1 MKLGEK
7 LEYLLARKRL
17 NKADFAKNVGVT
29 NRALYYYISGERLP
43 RKKVLK
49 RMAEELGVEEEFLAN
64 DKIELELTSDERFIK
79 TLLESGKTNAGA
91 VKFLEESKGLFAGNS
106 ISNEDKE
113 FLINCLNEIYLDSR
127 KKSDLVK

>member
-49 RMAEELGVEEEFLAN
+49 QMAEELGVEEEFLAN

-127 KKSDLVK
+127 KKDDKVK